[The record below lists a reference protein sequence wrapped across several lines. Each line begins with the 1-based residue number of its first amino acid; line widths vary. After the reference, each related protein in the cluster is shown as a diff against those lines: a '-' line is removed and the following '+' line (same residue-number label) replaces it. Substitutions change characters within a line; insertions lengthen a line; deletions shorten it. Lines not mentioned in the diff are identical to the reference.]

1 MAKETDSEIREFAL
15 KQIKKKQGFR
25 TYLFVYAA
33 VTLVVVGVWF
43 ITSPTAY
50 FWPQW
55 TIFGMGIGAIFVGL
69 DAYGVFSAK
78 PITEA
83 DIDAEVERLGRKG

>member
-1 MAKETDSEIREFAL
+1 MAEESKDEVREYARA
-15 KQIKKKQGFR
+15 QIKKKRDFK

-50 FWPQW
+50 FWHGHW
-55 TIFGMGIGAIFVGL
+55 CNFCWSGCLRSVL
-69 DAYGVFSAK
+69 S
-78 PITEA
+78 
-83 DIDAEVERLGRKG
+83 